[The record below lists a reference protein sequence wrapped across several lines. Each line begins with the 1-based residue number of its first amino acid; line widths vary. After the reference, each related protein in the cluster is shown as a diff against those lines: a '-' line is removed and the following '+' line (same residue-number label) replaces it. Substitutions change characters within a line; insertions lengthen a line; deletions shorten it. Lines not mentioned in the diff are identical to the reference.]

1 MSHRD
6 ADTACGRGEDER
18 DRERER
24 IHTYIHAYIH
34 IYRERMREST
44 LVAEDLIH

>member
-24 IHTYIHAYIH
+24 ERIHTYMRTYIS
-34 IYRERMREST
+34 IERG
-44 LVAEDLIH
+44 